1 MSTLAWPLLA
11 VRLYEVRD
19 MERTVAIVTAVT
31 SPTCRLTI
39 CTAMSASGGVQNG
52 KSFAMGPAM
61 GSRALGETSQVA
73 LVRA

>member
-52 KSFAMGPAM
+52 RRTSSTITSFDPVVW
-61 GSRALGETSQVA
+61 T
-73 LVRA
+73 